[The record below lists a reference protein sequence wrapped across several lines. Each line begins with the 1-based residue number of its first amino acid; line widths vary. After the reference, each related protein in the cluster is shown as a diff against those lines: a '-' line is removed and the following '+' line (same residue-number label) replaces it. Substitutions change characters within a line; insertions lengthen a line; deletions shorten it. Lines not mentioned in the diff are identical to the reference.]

1 MSKLKI
7 QFESNQEHQI
17 RAIESTVKLFDGYT
31 KQTINFQMGED
42 IIPNLDPYEIFDE
55 GWLFDN
61 LVSVQQEN
69 GLVED
74 MMLNCDDGFEIVGID
89 SWRYPYYTVDME
101 TGTGKTYVYLRTI
114 HELRKNYGWGK
125 FVIVVPSVAIYEGV
139 VKTFNITKE
148 HFKTLYGN
156 ETINLIEYSGQKISK
171 LRTFSSSSNIEILL
185 MTIDSFNKE
194 TNVIF
199 KPTEK
204 LQGEKLPFEYIQETR
219 PILILDE
226 SQNYTSEKSK
236 QALRT
241 LHPLFAL
248 KYSATPTEKGGTKE
262 ENRELM
268 NRFYWLS
275 PVAAFQQDLVKKIE
289 VLGVME
295 QFNMNDNQMSLTFM
309 DSRVGYGPE
318 VEARLNVLKEGQLA
332 EKSIK
337 LKKGDDLFEKTHN
350 ENFQGLV
357 IDEINRGEGIVVFTD
372 GTEHRVAEGGEVTL
386 SKEEIFRVQIEETIK
401 AHMIKQKQLLDS
413 GIKVLSLFF
422 IDKVANYVE
431 NDGIIKKLF
440 DEAFDTIKQAYP
452 FYKGYS
458 AEQVR
463 EGYFAKKTAK
473 NKPDEFVD
481 TGIEKKTQK
490 EKELEKVAYN
500 LIMKDKEKLLSF
512 DEKVSFIFAHSALKE
527 GWDNPNVFQICT
539 LNTAT
544 SEKRKRQEIGRGLR
558 ISVNQEGE
566 RVQDEGVN
574 VLTVVANESYES
586 YCEHLQK
593 DYIESGDVPPP
604 NPSNARKAS
613 AQRND
618 AIFNSEDF
626 KKFWLKLCQKTE
638 YTIEVDDDTLIKD
651 CIARLNVAKYPEP
664 NIVVVKGKFVMTTFK
679 ITLEKVEAEMA
690 RLIIDISDSLGNEET
705 KKAWFKK
712 GDDLAKKANNDQ
724 RLKGYKI
731 VEIKSE
737 GEHSV
742 VYFGDH
748 DPLRINESHEF
759 TSEKGQ
765 KGDPQSRQEA
775 QTTYPV
781 FNFIDRTA
789 QATSLK
795 KESVLQIFKGLNEEV
810 KERVFKN
817 PEGFSSVFM
826 ETIKNTLA
834 NHIAEKIEYTLT
846 EELMEYEA
854 ETMFPESRKFPQ
866 KELVEG
872 VDWSLYDQVQ
882 IDSDI
887 ERKFVEYKLNDAKE
901 ANKIICYF
909 KFPNQFKISIP
920 KIIGNYNPD
929 WGIIRWDDDQK
940 LKLELVRETK
950 GNVNPNLLQFPNE
963 KRKIDCATKHFA
975 LTGIDYKQ
983 IKGDEVKWW

>member
-1 MSKLKI
+1 MNKLKI
-7 QFESNQEHQI
+7 QFESRQEHQI
-17 RAIESTVKLFDGYT
+17 KAIQSTVKLFDGYS
-31 KQTINFQMGED
+31 KQTSNFQMGED
-42 IIPNLDPYEIFDE
+42 TIPNLDRYETLDE
-55 GWLFDN
+55 SWLFDN

-69 GLVED
+69 RLVQD
-74 MMLNCDDGFEIVGID
+74 MQLNCEDGFEMVGID
-89 SWRYPYYTVDME
+89 SWRYPYYTLDME

-139 VKTFNITKE
+139 VKTFHITKE

-185 MTIDSFNKE
+185 MTIDSFNRE
-194 TNVIF
+194 TNVLF

-204 LQGEKLPFEYIQETR
+204 LQGEKLPYEYIQETR

-226 SQNYTSEKSK
+226 SQNYTSEKSR

-262 ENRELM
+262 EDRELM
-268 NRFYWLS
+268 NRCYWLS
-275 PVAAFQQDLVKKIE
+275 PVDAFRQDLVKKIE
-289 VLGVME
+289 VVGVTE
-295 QFNMNDNQMSLTFM
+295 QANFNDSQLSLAL
-309 DSRVGYGPE
+309 DPSSKYGLV
-318 VEARLNVLKEGQLA
+318 VEANLYVLKDGLLTQ
-332 EKSIK
+332 KSFR
-337 LKKGDDLFEKTHN
+337 LKKGDDLFQKTN
-350 ENFQGLV
+350 NPTYQDLV
-357 IDEINRGEGIVVFTD
+357 IRDIDRKEGVVIFENEQVLKI
-372 GTEHRVAEGGEVTL
+372 GEGGEVTL
-386 SKEEIFRVQIEETIK
+386 SKEEIFRVQIEETLK
-401 AHMIKQKQLLDS
+401 AHMIKQKQLLDHN
-413 GIKVLSLFF
+413 IKVLSLFF
-422 IDKVANYVE
+422 IDKVANYVA
-431 NDGIIKKLF
+431 NDGVIKKLF
-440 DEAFDTIKQAYP
+440 DEAYDSIKQAYP
-452 FYKGYS
+452 FYKGYT

-490 EKELEKVAYN
+490 EKELEKIAYN
-500 LIMKDKEKLLSF
+500 LIMKDKERLLHF
-512 DEKVSFIFAHSALKE
+512 DEKVCFIFAHSALKE

-558 ISVNQEGE
+558 IAVNQEGQ

-586 YCEHLQK
+586 YCEQLQS
-593 DYIESGDVPPP
+593 DYVANGDVPPP
-604 NPSNARKAS
+604 NPSNARKAP
-613 AQRND
+613 AKRND
-618 AIFNSEDF
+618 AIFKSEDF
-626 KKFWLKLCQKTE
+626 QMFWEKLCRKTA
-638 YTIEVDDDTLIKD
+638 YTIEMDEDALIKD
-651 CIARLNVAKYPEP
+651 CIAQLNIAKYPEP
-664 NIVVVKGKFVMTTFK
+664 NIVVMKGKFVMTTFK
-679 ITLEKVEAEMA
+679 ITLEKVEADMA
-690 RLIIDISDSLGNEET
+690 RLVIDIADFSGNEET
-705 KKAWFKK
+705 KKAWFNK
-712 GDDLAKKANNDQ
+712 GDDLAKKARDE

-748 DPLRINESHEF
+748 DPLRVNESHVF

-789 QATSLK
+789 QTTSLK
-795 KESVLQIFKGLNEEV
+795 KTCVLQIFKGLNEEV
-810 KERVFKN
+810 KKRIFKN
-817 PEGFSSVFM
+817 PEGFSSVFT

-846 EELMEYEA
+846 EELMDYQA
-854 ETMFPESRKFPQ
+854 ESMFPASRRFPQ

-882 IDSDI
+882 IDSDV
-887 ERKFVEYKLNDAKE
+887 ERKFVEYKLNDATE
-901 ANKIICYF
+901 ADKIVCYF

-975 LTGIDYKQ
+975 LTGIHYKQ
-983 IKGDEVKWW
+983 ISGEETKWW